1 MTEGFFPEVSA
12 SFFKY
17 MNPEVAHA
25 EQMRPVRFDKT
36 PAEELTVV
44 SGVLKREAQG
54 EESWRTVLLSQLQL
68 IPLVAEK
75 VGTPC

>member
-1 MTEGFFPEVSA
+1 M
-12 SFFKY
+12 
-17 MNPEVAHA
+17 
-25 EQMRPVRFDKT
+25 

-44 SGVLKREAQG
+44 SGLLKREAHG
-54 EESWRTVLLSQLQL
+54 EKSLRTVLLSQLQL